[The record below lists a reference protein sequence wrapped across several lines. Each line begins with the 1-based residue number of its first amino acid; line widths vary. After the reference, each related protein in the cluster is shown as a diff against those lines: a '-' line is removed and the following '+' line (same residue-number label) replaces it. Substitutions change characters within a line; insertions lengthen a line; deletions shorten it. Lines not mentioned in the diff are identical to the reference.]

1 MTDCRICRE
10 TPGSHSFVKLS
21 ESDGVSYY
29 YTCPAKASRY
39 DDLEG
44 IEEHYR
50 LELSKLNGSSFVWI
64 FDGDGFDMRH
74 VMEIRVGIC
83 ISKILEEYS
92 VKRIY
97 VINPSIYV
105 RIIRSMLWGMLS
117 ENLRSKIE
125 FE

>member
-1 MTDCRICRE
+1 M
-10 TPGSHSFVKLS
+10 
-21 ESDGVSYY
+21 
-29 YTCPAKASRY
+29 
-39 DDLEG
+39 
-44 IEEHYR
+44 
-50 LELSKLNGSSFVWI
+50 
-64 FDGDGFDMRH
+64 MH

-92 VKRIY
+92 VKGIY

-125 FE
+125 FEGER